1 VKDPDGV
8 TIELNFFDVDGDFEW
23 GGEDYNK
30 MPSVV

>member
-1 VKDPDGV
+1 
-8 TIELNFFDVDGDFEW
+8 LNFFDVDGDFEW